1 MENDAMRHGFSTA
14 MGAFALALATV
25 STPAVRAQS
34 NDPAWLESL
43 QTQLADEKQCEV
55 AFFVR
60 VTEDMLAGRRAY
72 LARAQCVD
80 GRQFDAS
87 KKEGDDAFAIR
98 ACQIEVC

>member
-1 MENDAMRHGFSTA
+1 
-14 MGAFALALATV
+14 
-25 STPAVRAQS
+25 
-34 NDPAWLESL
+34 
-43 QTQLADEKQCEV
+43 
-55 AFFVR
+55 
-60 VTEDMLAGRRAY
+60 MLAGRRAY